1 MRWDGSTN
9 DDSDND
15 DNSENIRVV
24 DNDIFFY
31 CDVDTDTVLD
41 LNTALNRLEKRLLK
55 RAIDLPGYNPKIN
68 VHIKSNGG
76 DIFAGLSAMDHVA
89 SCRVPVNT
97 IADGICASAA
107 TFILM
112 GGSNRYI
119 RPSAYVLIHQLSSGF
134 WGKYEDLKNELQ
146 SCEKFMKIIRGIY
159 ETKANIP
166 AKTLNTMMKRDIY
179 ITAKECLRYD
189 VVDEIYHGTA
199 CKEQP

>member
-1 MRWDGSTN
+1 MRWDGSSK
-9 DDSDND
+9 DDDESD

-31 CDVDTDTVLD
+31 CDVDTDTILD

-55 RAIDLPGYNPKIN
+55 KSIDLPGYKPEIN

-76 DIFAGLSAMDHVA
+76 DIFAGLSGMDHIS
-89 SCRVPVNT
+89 SCRLPVNT

-112 GGSNRYI
+112 GGSKRYI

-159 ETKANIP
+159 ETRANIP
-166 AKTLNTMMKRDIY
+166 VKTLNAMMKRDIY
-179 ITAKECLRYD
+179 ITAKECLRYE
-189 VVDEIYHGTA
+189 VVGEIYHGIA